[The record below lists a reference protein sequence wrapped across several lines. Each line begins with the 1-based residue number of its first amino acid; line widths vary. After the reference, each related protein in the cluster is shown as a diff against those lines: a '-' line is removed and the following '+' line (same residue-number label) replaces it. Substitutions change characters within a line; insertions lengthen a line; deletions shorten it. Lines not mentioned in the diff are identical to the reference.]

1 MKALR
6 CLVALLVLVTLAGCA
21 NSPLF
26 RPDEAQDVTALL
38 ANYRRAAM
46 AGVEEQQRELAA
58 AQVAHEK
65 APTDVTRLGL
75 ALAMLLP
82 QISSHDDARL
92 QSLLNG
98 VSAPS
103 GERASPRYDL
113 AQSLLAL
120 IAERQRAQRE
130 DQRKQDQL
138 ARQLREEKRRSEEM
152 QQKIESLRA
161 IDRDLRGKR
170 RIP

>member
-1 MKALR
+1 MKRLC
-6 CLVALLVLVTLAGCA
+6 CLVALLALTMLAGCA
-21 NSPLF
+21 NAPLF
-26 RPDEAQDVTALL
+26 GPDEAQEVAGLL
-38 ANYRRAAM
+38 ATYRRAATTG
-46 AGVEEQQRELAA
+46 AEEQQRELAA
-58 AQVAHEK
+58 AQAAHEK

-82 QISSHDDARL
+82 HVSSHDDARL

-98 VSAPS
+98 VSAPQ
-103 GERASPRYDL
+103 GERTSPRYDL

-170 RIP
+170 RVP